1 MHTNLAHGGRS
12 GIHILLRYLKD
23 SLAGVSVSKASGGG
37 LKPRRRAA
45 AFDLYR
51 SPSWRLCIETA
62 PAWQQHFGPPIR
74 TCCLVLGSPMA

>member
-1 MHTNLAHGGRS
+1 MHTNLAHGDGS

-23 SLAGVSVSKASGGG
+23 SLASVSISKSPGGG
-37 LKPRRRAA
+37 LKRRGCTA

-51 SPSWRLCIETA
+51 SPSLRLCIEAA
-62 PAWQQHFGPPIR
+62 PAWQRHFGLPIH